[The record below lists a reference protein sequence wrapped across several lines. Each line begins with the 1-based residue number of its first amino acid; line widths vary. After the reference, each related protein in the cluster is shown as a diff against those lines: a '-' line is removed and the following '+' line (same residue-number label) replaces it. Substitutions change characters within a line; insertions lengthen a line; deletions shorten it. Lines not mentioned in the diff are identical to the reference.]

1 MRNVVLA
8 LAVMVALTGLADGDG
23 RRYWREGPLERGVT
37 YTITADQIAQL
48 QSIVKRP
55 VCERIE
61 VADDGMIIETWHGDG
76 RFWAVTNQPVPVVGA
91 KLKSTFEERMAEVRE
106 ERDLWR
112 ASFTD
117 AEARAELQSR
127 RADRAEA
134 RFANATNR
142 LQSAIDSAAL
152 PTTQLLLQGI
162 LDAILATGT
171 H

>member
-37 YTITADQIAQL
+37 YTITANQIAQL

-91 KLKSTFEERMAEVRE
+91 KLKSTFEERMA
-106 ERDLWR
+106 
-112 ASFTD
+112 
-117 AEARAELQSR
+117 RAELQSR